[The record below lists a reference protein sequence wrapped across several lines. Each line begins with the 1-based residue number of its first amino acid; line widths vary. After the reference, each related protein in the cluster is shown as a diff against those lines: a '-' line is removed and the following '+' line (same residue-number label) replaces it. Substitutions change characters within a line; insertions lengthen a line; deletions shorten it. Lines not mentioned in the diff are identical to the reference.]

1 MATKRGAGGEP
12 QYYDEKSGKYGSGD
26 ESSLNPKTDKLA
38 RKWESR
44 TIRAPDGVS
53 HDSLTKSEWA
63 EYYKKLGEIKAGTL
77 KARKTKSGEQFV
89 IVGKSLI
96 VDNGSFETPKA
107 KRVVKFRSRELL
119 FRYVERIERG
129 DK

>member
-26 ESSLNPKTDKLA
+26 ESALDPKTDKLA

-44 TIRAPDGVS
+44 TIRDTDGVP
-53 HDSLTKSEWA
+53 HDSLTKAEWA

-77 KARKTKSGEQFV
+77 KARKTKSGERCL
-89 IVGKSLI
+89 LI
-96 VDNGSFETPKA
+96 NNKIIASTGTFDSPVVTKVTTFESMEEAAEVLKWIM
-107 KRVVKFRSRELL
+107 RR
-119 FRYVERIERG
+119 
-129 DK
+129 